1 MFLQIKT
8 PTGYK
13 DLSTIQVGDEVC
25 AFDNVVNK
33 VEGIDLWTAET
44 NDYENQGDF
53 IYYLINGTYKFYKN
67 QSIYVNDVVNHVFML
82 QVGDIIY
89 DEDDKDVVVTS
100 IEELTNESKFY
111 RLTISGDHT
120 YIVDNI
126 ILHNASRYWVGG
138 GSSVNWNATA
148 NTNWAALTGGAYN
161 QSVPTSI
168 DSVIFDSGSGSSP
181 ATFTGLPTAP
191 INTILSFEKTSGYTG
206 TITRSAVLTVAGNF
220 TDNTA
225 GFWAGTSGLTISA
238 ASTMIS
244 GGVFWDAPLNFTTA
258 ATKVL
263 DGNWRVTLFSCFSA
277 IGVLNKIGSS
287 TLTCTNG
294 ITMNIALTGNSDIII
309 TGGTWST
316 AGSSSNHIGCSTIT
330 IAGNITISNGAL
342 GVGSLIYS
350 SGTVTHIGTLFLAG
364 NCTLNTVGVNWSAVN
379 ITSSSVTCTLS
390 SLLYVVGVFSL
401 TGPNTFTGSAG
412 FSCNSLT
419 IPFTTGA
426 NTITLAAGIT
436 YTVRGALTLNTTRI
450 GSVQTFTS
458 SSGVGGIKAILTLNQ
473 GASCNVLANFTRIDS
488 SAGRTIRSFNGTI
501 TDCLNIVAFTD
512 IGVSGF

>member
-25 AFDNVVNK
+25 AFDTEVNI
-33 VEGIDLWTAET
+33 VEAIDLWTAEA

-100 IEELTNESKFY
+100 IEELTNESQFY
-111 RLTISGDHT
+111 RLAISGDHT

-126 ILHNASRYWVGG
+126 IVHNASRYWVGG

-148 NTNWAALTGGAYN
+148 NTNWAATSGGANN
-161 QSVPTSI
+161 QSVPTSA
-168 DSVIFDSGSGSSP
+168 DDVIFDTTASP
-181 ATFTGLPTAP
+181 ATISAT
-191 INTILSFEKTSGYTG
+191 ITILSFTKTSGYTG
-206 TITRSAVLTVAGNF
+206 TITRSATLTVAGNF

-225 GFWAGTSGLTISA
+225 GAWTGTSGLTISA

-244 GGVFWDAPLNFTTA
+244 GGVLWDAPLNFTTA
-258 ATKVL
+258 AIKVL
-263 DGNWRVTLFSCFSA
+263 DGNWRVTLFSCFNA

-350 SGTVTHIGTLFLAG
+350 SGTVTHTGTLFLAG

-379 ITSSSVTCTLS
+379 ITASSVTCTLS
-390 SLLYVVGVFSL
+390 SLLYVVGVFNL
-401 TGPNTFTGSAG
+401 TGPNTLAGSAG

-419 IPFTTGA
+419 IPFTTAA

-450 GSVQTFTS
+450 GSIQTFTS
-458 SSGVGGIKAILTLNQ
+458 SSGVGGAKAILTLNQ
-473 GASCNVLANFTRIDS
+473 GATCNVLSNFTRIDS

-501 TDCLNIVAFTD
+501 TDCSNIVAFTD

>member
-100 IEELTNESKFY
+100 IEELTNESQFY

-126 ILHNASRYWVGG
+126 IVHNFSRYWVGG

-148 NTNWAALTGGAYN
+148 NTNWAATSGGANN

-168 DSVIFDSGSGSSP
+168 DDVIFDTTASP
-181 ATFTGLPTAP
+181 ATISAT
-191 INTILSFEKTSGYTG
+191 ITILSFRKDPGYTG
-206 TITRSAVLTVAGNF
+206 TITRSATLTVAGNF

-225 GFWAGTSGLTISA
+225 GAWAGASGLTISA

-244 GGVFWDAPLNFTTA
+244 GGVLWDAPLYFTTG

-350 SGTVTHIGTLFLAG
+350 SGTVTHTGTLFLAG
-364 NCTLNTVGVNWSAVN
+364 NCTLNTVGVNWSGVN

-390 SLLYVVGVFSL
+390 SLLYIVG
-401 TGPNTFTGSAG
+401 TFTFSASNTLAGSAG
-412 FSCNSLT
+412 FSCNSLVM
-419 IPFTTGA
+419 PFATAA

-458 SSGVGGIKAILTLNQ
+458 SSGVGGTKAILTLNQ
-473 GASCNVLANFTRIDS
+473 GATCNVLANFTRIDAS
-488 SAGRTIRSFNGTI
+488 NGRTIRSFNGTI